1 MDSKSEKNESKTFF
15 NFRSCGDGEGR
26 GRIVCRKFL
35 ETDSIQT
42 QFYRAFPQSRGKK
55 PVSSDSALL
64 RKKATERRATHRIS
78 GSRRRMLATEQTVD
92 MSRCTSTTGLRRWLG
107 ASHDKR

>member
-1 MDSKSEKNESKTFF
+1 MNQACF
-15 NFRSCGDGEGR
+15 NFRSCGDGEGW

-35 ETDSIQT
+35 ETNSIQT

-64 RKKATERRATHRIS
+64 LQKKLRNVER
-78 GSRRRMLATEQTVD
+78 LTVF
-92 MSRCTSTTGLRRWLG
+92 LG
-107 ASHDKR
+107 AGEERSRQNKRST